1 MHGHA
6 SDTSKSAPLH
16 HSIRRAFTLIELLVV
31 IAVIALLIGIL
42 LPALGQARAT
52 ARATACGSNL
62 HQIAIGL
69 TGYLDSQKNCLP
81 QALGPLP
88 GGGSA
93 VIGTLFAGKRGIL
106 PFYGL
111 DTIGVLGRPLNP
123 YVVDIELP
131 PGADDSTTEL
141 PVFKSPVDK
150 GAASTGVPI
159 PGFDST
165 SSMYTFVGSSYVLND
180 HGVDG
185 EKTSTLVPRRADGG
199 GGPLPPITNPSRTW
213 VVGTQTIY
221 NYQEGGDRG
230 MHWFN
235 DKRLGSTEANLLFM
249 DMHVKIRVRVSQ
261 DEGNTTERY
270 TFLP

>member
-1 MHGHA
+1 MHTFTHEPQRSRHPGA
-6 SDTSKSAPLH
+6 ARSN
-16 HSIRRAFTLIELLVV
+16 AFTLIELLVV

-62 HQIAIGL
+62 HQIGIGL
-69 TGYLDSQKNCLP
+69 TTYLDSQKNQLP

-88 GGGSA
+88 TGGSA

-111 DTIGVLGRPLNP
+111 STIGVLGRPLNS
-123 YVVDIELP
+123 YVVDITLP

-141 PVFKSPVDK
+141 PVFHSPVDK

-165 SSMYTFVGSSYVLND
+165 SSMYQFVGSSYVLND
-180 HGVDG
+180 HGIDG
-185 EKTSTLVPRRADGG
+185 EKTATLVPRQADGG
-199 GGPLPPITNPSRTW
+199 GGPMPPVTNPSRTW

-230 MHWFN
+230 MNWLN
-235 DKRLGSTEANLLFM
+235 DRRQGSTEANLLFV
-249 DMHVKIRVRVSQ
+249 DMHVRVRVRVPQ
-261 DEGNTTERY
+261 DGGNTTSDFS
-270 TFLP
+270 FLP